1 MSTPVLT
8 SPVGTLLRMATAGS
22 VDDGKS
28 TLVGRL
34 LHDSK
39 SVLTDQLDA
48 VERVSREKGLG
59 IVDLA
64 LLTDGLRV
72 QQILTNLAGN
82 AIKFSSGEGRAGVVE
97 IRAARSASAV
107 PADDPHVPPHDFNSL
122 SSRVLP
128 AIVAVITEQPGHRSA
143 LCAPAAN
150 RRAECPQLL

>member
-1 MSTPVLT
+1 MSSAVATR
-8 SPVGTLLRMATAGS
+8 GTLLRMATAGS

-64 LLTDGLRV
+64 LLTDGLRAERE
-72 QQILTNLAGN
+72 QGIT
-82 AIKFSSGEGRAGVVE
+82 I
-97 IRAARSASAV
+97 
-107 PADDPHVPPHDFNSL
+107 D
-122 SSRVLP
+122 
-128 AIVAVITEQPGHRSA
+128 VA
-143 LCAPAAN
+143 
-150 RRAECPQLL
+150 